1 MKNSHTVKMIKR
13 QMQTDNVIF
22 NTTFRVALHFV
33 DMHIIYIIVIVIPT
47 LYPFK
52 IMRVSTAS
60 ISNTRVYIF
69 DYSYLY

>member
-13 QMQTDNVIF
+13 QMQTNNVIF

-33 DMHIIYIIVIVIPT
+33 DMHIIYIIVIT